1 MRDSKKT
8 VTKAHFEKA
17 LNMVRPTV
25 TDDMLEYYKKMESLL
40 VSGLSTVRRGKDTQR
55 GMESVWGEN
64 ISVTVFGY
72 ELVGREVFDKSKELL
87 GVVTEI
93 HINYDN
99 GNVEFICVKLE
110 KGINSTKLPWTAKD
124 NIVQVPPSEI
134 DRLEGSIFLRR

>member
-1 MRDSKKT
+1 M
-8 VTKAHFEKA
+8 
-17 LNMVRPTV
+17 
-25 TDDMLEYYKKMESLL
+25 
-40 VSGLSTVRRGKDTQR
+40 
-55 GMESVWGEN
+55 
-64 ISVTVFGY
+64 SVTVFGY

-93 HINYDN
+93 HINYDD

-110 KGINSTKLPWTAKD
+110 KGLDSTKLPWTAKD